1 MSEYPYEGRIH
12 SKDKVDYKTV
22 FSSDGI
28 KIGKVE
34 AAFADSFIVKSEKE
48 KMEIKYE
55 IPRLEIASITL
66 KLNASETDEKYQTS
80 SIEKFSID
88 WFMDLP
94 TSVSRSL
101 LPTSSSVL

>member
-55 IPRLEIASITL
+55 IPRLEIASIKDNRITELYLPLLFYTDALSRWKSKIPASTL
-66 KLNASETDEKYQTS
+66 ERT
-80 SIEKFSID
+80 
-88 WFMDLP
+88 
-94 TSVSRSL
+94 VR
-101 LPTSSSVL
+101 